1 MGMDFHN
8 FMRVEVVRAR
18 VKGRAGMSG
27 EQEDRAGRERKGTR
41 GERKVVMRNNGGT
54 AAEYKWLPN
63 NK

>member
-8 FMRVEVVRAR
+8 FMQVEVVRAR

-41 GERKVVMRNNGGT
+41 GERKVVMRNNGGK
-54 AAEYKWLPN
+54 AAGYK
-63 NK
+63 